1 MGHCDL
7 VCVEHRWM
15 IGLMVVMLISYA
27 RVMSTVFILWGV
39 GLVLRNESETE

>member
-1 MGHCDL
+1 
-7 VCVEHRWM
+7 M

-39 GLVLRNESETE
+39 RLVLRNESETE